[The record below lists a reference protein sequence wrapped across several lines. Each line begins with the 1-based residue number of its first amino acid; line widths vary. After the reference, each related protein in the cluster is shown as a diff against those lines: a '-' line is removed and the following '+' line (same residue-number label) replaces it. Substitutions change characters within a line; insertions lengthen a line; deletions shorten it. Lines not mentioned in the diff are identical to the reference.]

1 MDKYQK
7 FNEMM
12 IDLQRAAK
20 ATGIEFVAHCQAD
33 AESAEIYG
41 ATNCSKS
48 FLASVICNV
57 LKMEFDADEITLIAR
72 VALAKK
78 AEKEPVTKD

>member
-1 MDKYQK
+1 MEDKYQK

-12 IDLQRAAK
+12 ITLQRAAK
-20 ATGIEFVAHCQAD
+20 TTGIEFVAHCQAD

-41 ATNCSKS
+41 ATHCSKG

-57 LKMEFDADEITLIAR
+57 MEQED
-72 VALAKK
+72 
-78 AEKEPVTKD
+78 

>member
-12 IDLQRAAK
+12 VDLQRAAK

-41 ATNCSKS
+41 AHHCSNV

-57 LKMEFDADEITLIAR
+57 LEREFDADEITFMAGA
-72 VALAKK
+72 VLAKK
-78 AEKEPVTKD
+78 AKKESAAKD

>member
-12 IDLQRAAK
+12 IDLQRAAN
-20 ATGIEFVAHCQAD
+20 AAGIEFVAHCQSG

-41 ATNCSKS
+41 ARHCSNL

-57 LKMEFDADEITLIAR
+57 LEREFDADEITLMAGAVLAR
-72 VALAKK
+72 K
-78 AEKEPVTKD
+78 AEKESV